1 MYSPAAWPPCQANT
15 APVKATPMLIHTAD
29 SMAASLVVGAWGV
42 RWTRSRSAISRVE
55 TNARNATQ
63 IQIGTSKLA
72 KFSRELDDSDAR
84 TARDTCYLRLYPD
97 GLPAEGLARRGGR
110 ARRANR
116 GRIDDRARRG
126 YSPSVHGSLPAVA
139 GDPKRQVSGCPSPA
153 HPRWPGLRPGARP
166 VPGTASTTRSRAQ
179 PAGRT
184 RSTPGRPRARRIR
197 PA

>member
-139 GDPKRQVSGCPSPA
+139 GDLDRRSAGIRAPRTHDGLGC
-153 HPRWPGLRPGARP
+153 GQARDRYP
-166 VPGTASTTRSRAQ
+166 ER
-179 PAGRT
+179 
-184 RSTPGRPRARRIR
+184 RARHVVEPDPLEERDR
-197 PA
+197 RRVAPVLA

>member
-1 MYSPAAWPPCQANT
+1 
-15 APVKATPMLIHTAD
+15 MLIHTAD
-29 SMAASLVVGAWGV
+29 SMAASLVVGAGGV
-42 RWTRSRSAISRVE
+42 RWSRSAISRVE
-55 TNARNATQ
+55 TSARNATQ

-126 YSPSVHGSLPAVA
+126 YSPPVHGSLPAVA
-139 GDPKRQVSGCPSPA
+139 ADLNGSQRVSE
-153 HPRWPGLRPGARP
+153 
-166 VPGTASTTRSRAQ
+166 
-179 PAGRT
+179 
-184 RSTPGRPRARRIR
+184 PRAPTMAWAAARRATGTR
-197 PA
+197 NGEHDT